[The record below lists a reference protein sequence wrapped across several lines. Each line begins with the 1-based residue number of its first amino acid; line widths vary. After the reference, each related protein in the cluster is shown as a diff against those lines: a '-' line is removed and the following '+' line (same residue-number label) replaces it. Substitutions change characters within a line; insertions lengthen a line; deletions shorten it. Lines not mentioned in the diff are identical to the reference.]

1 MDEAWFLYA
10 TEFRNSAKVWP
21 KHSWL
26 ITPTH
31 YGRQMKSKWS
41 CSTSLETPNPRC
53 QEIACFPCHFKEV
66 ASWGWEFLLV
76 AKPGKFKV
84 GWVAESSNLQD
95 CWMEWW
101 NIFFILAVQGGAC
114 DPVDK
119 YHIDPYSQG
128 KNCIVFPSR
137 GGHNYILKPAGRLTH
152 TCDQK
157 VHKVGKTYWDMK
169 RPGKAPLTYV
179 RCSRPET
186 SLLRLVFHCRL
197 SKWPMRS
204 QSDKPWRVPR
214 TRYGSQILP
223 EVLAKVLLRG
233 DGQHQVTNQ
242 VTFAKNWTWKLISG
256 VPATNQ
262 HIVMVGLIIVQQR
275 RLWLL
280 ALFRVTMHS
289 LCKAIFRIKREVSR
303 GRS

>member
-53 QEIACFPCHFKEV
+53 QEIACFPCHCKEV
-66 ASWGWEFLLV
+66 ASWGWQFLLV

-152 TCDQK
+152 TCDQRYTKWAKPTEIWRDREKLLSHTSGAPGLKHLFCGLSFIAGFQNGQCVRK
-157 VHKVGKTYWDMK
+157 VISRGAFLELAT
-169 RPGKAPLTYV
+169 APKFFLKFWR
-179 RCSRPET
+179 RCFWEET
-186 SLLRLVFHCRL
+186 DNIR
-197 SKWPMRS
+197 W
-204 QSDKPWRVPR
+204 
-214 TRYGSQILP
+214 QI
-223 EVLAKVLLRG
+223 R
-233 DGQHQVTNQ
+233 
-242 VTFAKNWTWKLISG
+242 
-256 VPATNQ
+256 
-262 HIVMVGLIIVQQR
+262 
-275 RLWLL
+275 WLL
-280 ALFRVTMHS
+280 QKIEHGSWFLEFLRQISILWWSAS
-289 LCKAIFRIKREVSR
+289 S
-303 GRS
+303 